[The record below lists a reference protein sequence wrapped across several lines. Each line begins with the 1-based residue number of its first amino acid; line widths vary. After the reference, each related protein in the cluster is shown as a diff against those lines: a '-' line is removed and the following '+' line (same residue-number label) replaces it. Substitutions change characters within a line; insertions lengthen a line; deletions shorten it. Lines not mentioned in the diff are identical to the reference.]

1 MPKKTVNRQEL
12 GLLAQMTSK
21 ACLLEPF
28 RNQPSKLEIRQC
40 LLKLFS
46 VHGELARQAQK
57 QQKTQKQQNSNKRKS
72 LSEEALPR
80 LWIITTSASD
90 NLLNFFDAKLRLSQ
104 WGKGVYFL
112 NQGLRSAIVVVDR
125 LPITKKTL
133 WLRILGKGQTQ
144 EQAIDEVTALSR
156 GNILRN
162 HVLELLSTWHI
173 NIETQKKLTK
183 DEKELLMN
191 LSRAYFKWREETLL
205 QGLQKGL
212 QKGLQQGHLEE
223 RHLLVENML
232 KLRFGVDETLSQ
244 VIEPLVQ
251 MPQEESLRL
260 LMQASRDKLLERLGK
275 ECA

>member
-1 MPKKTVNRQEL
+1 MRNVDIYFMPKKTVNRQEL

-46 VHGELARQAQK
+46 VH
-57 QQKTQKQQNSNKRKS
+57 
-72 LSEEALPR
+72 EEALPR

-90 NLLNFFDAKLRLSQ
+90 NLLNFFEARLKPT

-144 EQAIDEVTALSR
+144 EQAIDEVTALPR

>member
-1 MPKKTVNRQEL
+1 MRNVDIYFMPKKTVNRQEL

-46 VHGELARQAQK
+46 VH
-57 QQKTQKQQNSNKRKS
+57 
-72 LSEEALPR
+72 EEALPR

-90 NLLNFFDAKLRLSQ
+90 NLLNFFEARLKPT

-144 EQAIDEVTALSR
+144 EQAIDEVTALPR

-173 NIETQKKLTK
+173 NIETKKKLTK

-191 LSRAYFKWREETLL
+191 LSRAYLKWREETLL
-205 QGLQKGL
+205 QGLRDGLQEGL
-212 QKGLQQGHLEE
+212 QKGVQQGVQQGHLEE
-223 RHLLVENML
+223 RHSVIENML

-275 ECA
+275 QA

>member
-1 MPKKTVNRQEL
+1 MRNVDIYFMPKKTVNRQEL

-46 VHGELARQAQK
+46 VH
-57 QQKTQKQQNSNKRKS
+57 
-72 LSEEALPR
+72 EEALPR

-90 NLLNFFDAKLRLSQ
+90 NLLNFFEARLKPT

-144 EQAIDEVTALSR
+144 EQAIDEVTALPR

-205 QGLQKGL
+205 QGL